1 VRDFSISLTIL
12 CILTLINCCIPAG
25 EFQKAIG
32 ANSKSYYAFMNQNG
46 PTKGSN
52 SMVYQNAFAF
62 FKHRELNGIKA
73 PKKPK
78 LIPSDDDDKAL
89 NVSDIT
95 LDGEEEGE
103 VEVYDTCDSARQ
115 KIRAFLSAHPS
126 ISQASFCREISKTFQ
141 DGKSVS
147 SASMS
152 GFLSK
157 KGPREGNTC
166 AAFYASYVFFEK
178 VRIRDGKPKS
188 EFREIMEDI
197 WDGTEMYGS
206 GKMGMDVKK
215 RPDRNYIVS
224 AGYRGLGPVEDEFG
238 RVRMF

>member
-1 VRDFSISLTIL
+1 
-12 CILTLINCCIPAG
+12 
-25 EFQKAIG
+25 
-32 ANSKSYYAFMNQNG
+32 MNQNG

-78 LIPSDDDDKAL
+78 LTPSDDDDKAL
-89 NVSDIT
+89 NVSGIT
-95 LDGEEEGE
+95 LEGESEGE

-126 ISQASFCREISKTFQ
+126 ITQASFCREISKTFH
-141 DGKSVS
+141 DGRSVS
-147 SASMS
+147 SAVMS
-152 GFLSK
+152 GFLGK
-157 KGPREGNTC
+157 EGPREGNAI

-197 WDGTEMYGS
+197 YDGTERYGS
-206 GKMGMDVKK
+206 GKRGMDVKK
-215 RPDRNYIVS
+215 RPDRRYIVS
-224 AGYRGLGPVEDEFG
+224 VGYRGHGPVEDEFG
-238 RVRMF
+238 QVSMF

>member
-1 VRDFSISLTIL
+1 
-12 CILTLINCCIPAG
+12 
-25 EFQKAIG
+25 
-32 ANSKSYYAFMNQNG
+32 
-46 PTKGSN
+46 
-52 SMVYQNAFAF
+52 MVYQKAFAF

-78 LIPSDDDDKAL
+78 LTPSDNDDEAL
-89 NVSDIT
+89 NVSGIT

-103 VEVYDTCDSARQ
+103 VQVYDTCDTARQ
-115 KIRAFLSAHPS
+115 KICAFLSANPA
-126 ISQASFCREISKTFQ
+126 ISQASFCREISKTFH

-147 SASMS
+147 SAVMS

-157 KGPREGNTC
+157 KGPREGNTS
-166 AAFYASYVFFEK
+166 AAFHASYGGGFEK

-197 WDGTEMYGS
+197 YDRTEMYGS

-224 AGYRGLGPVEDEFG
+224 AGYRGHGPVEDEFG